1 MRSVVVSAGVA
12 TTVFNAVYEAGYPIE
27 RRNNHS
33 LYIASYPEGR
43 DAAIAYPDIDLV
55 WRNDTE
61 SECAAAH
68 ELHQFIGQRHALWCR
83 PRI

>member
-1 MRSVVVSAGVA
+1 MA

-61 SECAAAH
+61 SDVLLRMSYTNRSA
-68 ELHQFIGQRHALWCR
+68 
-83 PRI
+83 PRSTVSTQDMR